1 MSRHD
6 WIEELPA
13 AVTLCDR
20 EGVVLEMNARA
31 ARTFEADGGKALI
44 GRNLLECHPPAARAK
59 LERLL
64 ASGETNVYT
73 IEKRGQK
80 KLIWQAPWSEGGEV
94 RGLVEISIELPH
106 DVPHFVRSA
115 T

>member
-1 MSRHD
+1 MTRHD

-20 EGVVLEMNARA
+20 EGVILEMNARA
-31 ARTFEADGGKALI
+31 ALTFAADGGKALI
-44 GRNLLECHPPAARAK
+44 GRNVLDCHPPAARAK

-73 IEKRGQK
+73 IEKRGVK
-80 KLIWQAPWSEGGEV
+80 KLIWQSPWSQGGEV
-94 RGLVEISIELPH
+94 RGVVELSIELPR
-106 DVPHFVRSA
+106 DVPHFLRPA